1 MTHPFDDELMFV
13 TGADLTATD
22 VSYDAIEV
30 WGQIEK
36 GMAVRL
42 VVEDANGANDTMLAK
57 VHVSTDGTNYNMV
70 VENLEGAT
78 KVKGGYEFMIPF
90 PVPPGHNYVKLEL
103 DMTVA
108 STTINFTDVYAGI
121 VPNVGQPF
129 DRTSNWE

>member
-1 MTHPFDDELMFV
+1 MTHPFDAELMFD
-13 TGADLTATD
+13 TGTDLTAD
-22 VSYDAIEV
+22 ISYDAIEV

-36 GMAVRL
+36 GMAVRV
-42 VVEDANGANDTMLAK
+42 VVEDAFGANDTMLPK

-70 VENLEGAT
+70 IEAIDGAV

-90 PVPPGHNYVKLEL
+90 PVFPGKTYVKLEL
-103 DMTVA
+103 DLTVA
-108 STTINFTDVYAGI
+108 STTAEFKDVYAGI